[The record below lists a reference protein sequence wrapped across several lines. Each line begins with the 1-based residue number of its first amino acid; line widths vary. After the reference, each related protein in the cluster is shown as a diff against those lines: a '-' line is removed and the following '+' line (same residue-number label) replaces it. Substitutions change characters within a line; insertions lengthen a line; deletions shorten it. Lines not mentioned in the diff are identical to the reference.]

1 MRGAVRHR
9 VSPKVGHPRDP
20 ESELFPAS
28 RKQRRGEPQMVS
40 QAIAHDSAGRYRA
53 AVTRESFVD
62 GTGAAFIT
70 TSRKQAKGG
79 AREKAA
85 GKRPAR
91 RKPRGNAPVG
101 LIVPYPFPPALIIR
115 QTPEAHDEVRA
126 FLNMLRYR

>member
-1 MRGAVRHR
+1 MSVHISVKLVAV
-9 VSPKVGHPRDP
+9 VVLGVAGSTFMFAQQPT
-20 ESELFPAS
+20 
-28 RKQRRGEPQMVS
+28 QRAPQD
-40 QAIAHDSAGRYRA
+40 QAQQGQ
-53 AVTRESFVD
+53 
-62 GTGAAFIT
+62 GQG
-70 TSRKQAKGG
+70 QARGG

-91 RKPRGNAPVG
+91 RKPKGNAPVG